1 MRRGKP
7 LVSFLRVAAVLWL
20 CCLIV
25 AMGVAAQA
33 DIRTYVTLH
42 VNTIDQG
49 EAVAILRDKDVLV
62 PVTVLEA
69 AGVRGLTGKRETIRD
84 QQYVSLTSLNPDVAY
99 QFNLG
104 ALSLDITVLPTHLG
118 STSLNLTNNKPA
130 NIEYPGGSSAYI
142 NYAFT
147 DATGGFASAFFDGG
161 FARGED
167 SLHYS
172 FTTQRGESFRRGIV
186 YFQMDDRDTSVR
198 RVVGDLNANSGD
210 LGGSMYLAGFGISR
224 AFDLDP
230 YAVLF
235 PLPSL
240 SGVATTPSVASIY
253 VNGVLVQRVNLP
265 PGSFNLG
272 NLPVATGSANTQVV
286 LTDAFGRTQS
296 YSQNYFTAA
305 NLLKKGLTDYQF
317 SVGFLRPNAFGIN
330 DTYGPA
336 AAVGRYRIGV
346 SNAVTI
352 GGRFEVTPNLTSL
365 GPTVDFKLPVG
376 YFHLAASGSRENGLG
391 GAAASIGYSFSTSRY
406 GFSLSALAQGPYYS
420 TISQSPM
427 LDRPTVAYSATGSM
441 QIGRATTLSAQFSR
455 RHMRDSG
462 TTDQFAISQTVAI
475 RRGLALTFTE
485 ERDSSTMS
493 APFSGVTGT
502 LNFAVGRADASITG
516 QGGATRDSNV
526 QIQESPAGRYGI
538 GYLASY
544 DPSYNHALNAS
555 MQYRSN
561 YGDAALDYAVSDGA
575 SASNT
580 LRVSGGVAI
589 VDGHAYAT
597 RPVLGSYALVDVPGL
612 AGVDVYHE
620 NELVGKTDRHGKLLV
635 PDLLPNYG
643 NDIRIDDKDA
653 PMNTSIQTVQRLVAP
668 AAQAGAHVVF
678 AATELHALNGNIV
691 VNLNGKQ
698 VVPVYGDLTL
708 ESGTSVIAESILGK
722 GGEFY
727 LEGVPAGK
735 YVAHVVFREGECR
748 FDFLAPT
755 TDATLFK
762 LGTLGCSL

>member
-1 MRRGKP
+1 MRRR
-7 LVSFLRVAAVLWL
+7 SFVRVLRVAAVIWL
-20 CCLIV
+20 CSLII
-25 AMGVAAQA
+25 AMGAAAQA

-49 EAVAILRDKDVLV
+49 EAVAIVRDKDVLI
-62 PVTVLEA
+62 PVAALET
-69 AGVRGLTGKRETIRD
+69 AGVHGIAGKRETIHE
-84 QQYVSLTSLNPDVAY
+84 QQYVSLASLHPDVAY
-99 QFNLG
+99 QFNVD
-104 ALSLDITVLPTHLG
+104 ALALDITVLPTHLG

-130 NIEYPGGSSAYI
+130 NIEYPSGSSAYV

-161 FARGED
+161 FSHGED

-172 FTTQRGESFRRGIV
+172 FTAQRGQSFRRGLV
-186 YFQMDDRDTSVR
+186 YYQMDDRNTSVR
-198 RVVGDLNANSGD
+198 RVIGDLNANSGD
-210 LGGSMYLAGFGISR
+210 LGGSMYLAGFGVSR

-240 SGVATTPSVASIY
+240 SGVATTPSVAAIY

-305 NLLKKGLTDYQF
+305 SLLRKGLTDYQF
-317 SVGFLRPNAFGIN
+317 SVGFLRPNAFAIG

-336 AAVGRYRIGV
+336 AAIGRYRVGV
-346 SNAVTI
+346 SDAVTL
-352 GGRFEVTPNLTSL
+352 GGRFEVTPHLASL
-365 GPTVDFKLPVG
+365 GPAIDFKLPIGHV
-376 YFHLAASGSRENGLG
+376 HVAVSASREDGVG
-391 GAAASIGYSFSTSRY
+391 GAAASIGYSFSTARY
-406 GFSLSALAQGPYYS
+406 GFSLAALAQGPYYS
-420 TISQSPM
+420 TISQSPL

-441 QIGRATTLSAQFSR
+441 QVGRATTVSVQYTR
-455 RHMRDSG
+455 RHMRDTG
-462 TTDQFAISQTVAI
+462 TNDQVTIAQTFAI

-485 ERDSSTMS
+485 ERDTSTNGS
-493 APFSGVTGT
+493 PLSGITGT
-502 LNFAVGRADASITG
+502 LNFALGRTDASITG
-516 QGGATRDSNV
+516 QGGATRDSNIQV
-526 QIQESPAGRYGI
+526 QQSPAGRYGL

-555 MQYRSN
+555 MQYRSA
-561 YGDAALDYAVSDGA
+561 YGDAVVDYGTADGTPA
-575 SASNT
+575 ADT
-580 LRVSGGVAI
+580 VRLSGGVAF
-589 VDGHAYAT
+589 VDGHVYAT
-597 RPVLGSYALVDVPGL
+597 RPVLGSFALVDVPGV

-620 NELVGKTDRHGKLLV
+620 NELVGKTNRNGTLIV

-653 PMNTSIQTVQRLVAP
+653 PINTSIQKVQRLVAP
-668 AAQAGAHVVF
+668 SAQAGAHIVF
-678 AATELHALNGNIV
+678 AATELHALNGTIV
-691 VNLNGKQ
+691 VNLNGKSI
-698 VVPVYGDLTL
+698 VPAFGDLTL
-708 ESGTSVIAESILGK
+708 ENGSTVVAESVLGR

-727 LEGVPAGK
+727 LEGVPAGT
-735 YVAHVVFREGECR
+735 YRAHVVFREGECR

-755 TDATLFK
+755 TTETMLK
-762 LGTLGCSL
+762 LGTLACSP